1 MQAADPQKFMSEPFV
16 AFKEDPQCN
25 PVYILVFTLFIITY
39 FADVWWSWN
48 LYPNGFFKGI
58 LLIVV
63 VSVVLFVLY
72 CMSETPEDPK
82 KRELRYAEWEKQKK
96 EHDEKEVAKYN
107 DTLSRYNI
115 EKQLLSE
122 LFDKQP
128 ETFIPDKY
136 SYPQFLYAISG
147 YLKDYRANTFAE
159 AVNIYITDQQM
170 QTHMNEMRQEIADT
184 KRIAEAARSAA
195 NSAAAEA
202 RHASASMPI
211 K

>member
-1 MQAADPQKFMSEPFV
+1 
-16 AFKEDPQCN
+16 
-25 PVYILVFTLFIITY
+25 
-39 FADVWWSWN
+39 
-48 LYPNGFFKGI
+48 
-58 LLIVV
+58 
-63 VSVVLFVLY
+63 
-72 CMSETPEDPK
+72 
-82 KRELRYAEWEKQKK
+82 
-96 EHDEKEVAKYN
+96 
-107 DTLSRYNI
+107 
-115 EKQLLSE
+115 
-122 LFDKQP
+122 
-128 ETFIPDKY
+128 PDKY